1 MASISPSS
9 LSNYSE
15 PHSGKNSYIKL
26 TITEITQTN
35 GATNQTTVKWKITLH
50 NAWSTLYRAYVTLG
64 NKVLYDG
71 KPEKTNWS
79 EGYQLSSG
87 TSTFD
92 NNSDGTLTLTAY
104 VKQLFYYGNGVP
116 SRWDNPN
123 MIQEKSVDMVCSQIP
138 RQANLTSAPDFND
151 EENPTINYTN
161 SAGSSVNSLDACISL
176 DGSTDDVPY
185 RAISKT
191 GTSYTFNLTETE
203 RNTLRNATTTSN
215 SRTVKFYVR
224 TVIGNTTFYSVLD
237 KTLTIVNGNPTF
249 TNSQISYQDTNSSVV
264 AITENNQHIVRNNSN
279 LQVSFTGATAKKGAS
294 ISRYEVTFNGST
306 QNKSSASTINYGVVN
321 ISSNTAVSIKVV
333 DSRGN
338 STTIS
343 KTITIFDWVLP
354 SAVISARRLNNYE
367 DDTTI
372 KVQATISS
380 VNSKNA
386 IQSIK
391 YRYKKTSDNS
401 YNSYTTINNNTN
413 YSISI
418 DKLYAYNFQFVI
430 QDKFGTTTYNLI
442 VAKGTP
448 IMFIDVLLKSV
459 GINCFPK
466 NADSFEV
473 KGFNFDDL
481 HPVNSVLITAT
492 NTDPSSYVNGT
503 WVLLTS
509 QTINGNTIYYWKRTL

>member
-35 GATNQTTVKWKITLH
+35 GATNQTTVKWKITCH
-50 NAWSTLYRAYVTLG
+50 NSWSTLYRAYVTLG
-64 NKVLYDG
+64 GKVLYDG
-71 KPEKTNWS
+71 KPEKSSWS
-79 EGYQLSSG
+79 EGWTLASG

-116 SRWDNPN
+116 SRWDNPSFYQAN
-123 MIQEKSVDMVCSQIP
+123 SVDMVCSQIP

-151 EENPTINYTN
+151 EGNPTINYTN
-161 SAGSSVNSLDACISL
+161 SAGNSVNSLDACISL
-176 DGSTDDVPY
+176 TGSTDDVPY

-191 GTSYTFNLTETE
+191 GSSYTFNLTEAE

-224 TVIGNTTFYSVLD
+224 TVIGDTTFYSILE

-249 TNSQISYQDTNSSVV
+249 TNSQISYQDTNSSIV
-264 AITENNQHIVRNNSN
+264 AITGNNQHIVRNNSN
-279 LQVSFTGATAKKGAS
+279 LQVSFTGATPKKGAS

-306 QNKSSASTINYGVVN
+306 QNKTGASTINYGAVN

-367 DDTTI
+367 DNTKI
-372 KVQATISS
+372 KVQVTISS

-391 YRYKKTSDNS
+391 YRYKKTSDSN
-401 YNSYTTINNNTN
+401 YNSYTSISNNTE
-413 YSISI
+413 YEISI

-430 QDKFGTTTYNLI
+430 QDKFGTTTYNLV

-448 IMFIDVLLKSV
+448 IMFIDVLLRSV

-466 NADSFEV
+466 NSDSFEV
-473 KGFNFDDL
+473 KGYDFDNL
-481 HPVNSVLITAT
+481 HPINSVLITAT

-509 QTINGNTIYYWKRTL
+509 QTINSNTIYYWKRTA